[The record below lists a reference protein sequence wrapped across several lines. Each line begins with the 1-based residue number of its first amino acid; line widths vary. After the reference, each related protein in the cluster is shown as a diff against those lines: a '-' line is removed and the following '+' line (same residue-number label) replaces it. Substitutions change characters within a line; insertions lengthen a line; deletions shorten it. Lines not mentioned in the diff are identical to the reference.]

1 MILNSRDLEFRLFF
15 ATFAPGKN
23 GGNMTRKWNYPTLSS
38 EEQKLGAELARRFAN
53 CPPVSDL
60 LIQRGI
66 TTLDAAERFFHP
78 SLRDLHDPFLMP
90 EMDKAVERLNQAMG
104 AKEKILVYGDY
115 DVDGT
120 TAVSLVYRYLQNFY
134 SELDFYIP
142 TRYEE
147 GYGISHKIIDL
158 IAEQGVKLVIILDCG
173 IKAIE
178 EIKYAKTL
186 GIDFIICDH
195 HMPDAELPPA
205 AAILNPKLPGT
216 TYPCPHLSGCGVGYK
231 FMQAFSIS
239 NGIATAEL
247 ECMLDLVAVSIAAD
261 IVPMVDE
268 NRVLAYM
275 GLKRLNT
282 NPNMGL
288 RAIIRTCG
296 LGGKE
301 ITINDVVFKIGPRI
315 NASGRMQSGSEAVEL
330 LVSRDAKEANRRS
343 LEIDQYN
350 KDRKELD
357 KRITEEANAIL
368 SQRIEAGS
376 EKKSIVIFNKDWH
389 KGIIGIVAS
398 RLTELYYKPSVV
410 LTLANGLATGSSRSV
425 QGFDI
430 YSAVDSTRDLLENFG
445 GHTYAVGL
453 SLKEENIPEFTRRF
467 EEYVARHILPSQLRP
482 TYEIDAL
489 LTFSEITPEFI
500 ATLRR
505 FNPFGPGNNKP
516 VFCSRNVMDF
526 GTSKL
531 VGKHLEHIKLELV
544 DDTSGKVFNGIAF
557 SKAHLFDAIH
567 AGRRFNI
574 CYTIEDNKH
583 QTAHNAIQLQVKE
596 IQLLP

>member
-1 MILNSRDLEFRLFF
+1 
-15 ATFAPGKN
+15 
-23 GGNMTRKWNYPTLSS
+23 MTGKWNYLPLTQ
-38 EEQKLGAELARRFAN
+38 EEQRIETELAKRYASV
-53 CPPVSDL
+53 PPVSQL
-60 LIQRGI
+60 LVERGI
-66 TTLDAAERFFHP
+66 TSVEEADRFFHP
-78 SLRDLHDPFLMP
+78 QLKNLHDPFLMP
-90 EMDKAVERLNQAMG
+90 DMDKAVERLNRAMG
-104 AKEKILVYGDY
+104 SKEKIMVYGDY

-120 TAVSLVYRYLQNFY
+120 TAVALVYKYLQNFY
-134 SELDFYIP
+134 SNIDYFIP

-147 GYGISHKIIDL
+147 GYGISSETIDEF
-158 IAEQGVKLVIILDCG
+158 AATGVKLVIILDCG
-173 IKAIE
+173 IKANE
-178 EIKYAKTL
+178 EIAHAKEH

-195 HMPDAELPPA
+195 HVPDDELPA
-205 AAILNPKLPGT
+205 AVAILNPKMPGSS
-216 TYPCPHLSGCGVGYK
+216 YPCPHLSGCGVGYK
-231 FMQAFSIS
+231 LMQAFSIS
-239 NGIATAEL
+239 NGIPQTDL
-247 ECMLDLVAVSIAAD
+247 EGMLDLVAVSIAAD

-268 NRVLAYM
+268 NRVMTYW
-275 GLKRLNT
+275 GLRRLNT
-282 NPNMGL
+282 NPNMGI
-288 RAIIRTCG
+288 RAIIRICG
-296 LGGKE
+296 LAGKE
-301 ITINDVVFKIGPRI
+301 ITISDVIFKIGPRI
-315 NASGRMQSGSEAVEL
+315 NASGRMQSGREAVDL
-330 LVSRDAKEANRRS
+330 LVSRDITDASHRARN
-343 LEIDQYN
+343 IDQYN

-376 EKKSIVIFNKDWH
+376 NKKSIVIFNKDWH

-410 LTLANGLATGSSRSV
+410 LTLSNGLATGSSRSV

-467 EEYVARHILPSQLRP
+467 EEYVAANILPSQLKP

-500 ATLRR
+500 TTLRR
-505 FNPFGPGNNKP
+505 FNPFGPGNHKP

-531 VGKHLEHIKLELV
+531 VGRQLEHIKLELV

-557 SKAHLFDAIH
+557 NKAHLFNDIH
-567 AGRRFNI
+567 AGKRFNI

-583 QTAHNAIQLQVKE
+583 QAAQNAIQLQVKE
-596 IQLLP
+596 IQIV

>member
-1 MILNSRDLEFRLFF
+1 
-15 ATFAPGKN
+15 
-23 GGNMTRKWNYPTLSS
+23 MTGKWNYLPLTQK
-38 EEQKLGAELARRFAN
+38 EQQIETELAKRYASV
-53 CPPVSDL
+53 PPVSQL
-60 LIQRGI
+60 LVERGI
-66 TTLDAAERFFHP
+66 TSVEEADRFFHP
-78 SLRDLHDPFLMP
+78 QLKNLHDPFLMP
-90 EMDKAVERLNQAMG
+90 DMDKAVERLNRALG
-104 AKEKILVYGDY
+104 SKEKIMVYGDY

-120 TAVSLVYRYLQNFY
+120 TAVALVYRYLQNFY
-134 SELDFYIP
+134 SNIDYFIP

-147 GYGISHKIIDL
+147 GYGISSETIDEF
-158 IAEQGVKLVIILDCG
+158 AERGVKLVIILDCG
-173 IKAIE
+173 IKANR
-178 EIKYAKTL
+178 EIAHAREH

-195 HMPDAELPPA
+195 HGPDEELPEA
-205 AAILNPKLPGT
+205 VAILNPKMPGT

-231 FMQAFSIS
+231 LMQAFAIS
-239 NGIATAEL
+239 NGIPQSDL
-247 ECMLDLVAVSIAAD
+247 EGMLDLVAVSIAAD

-268 NRVLAYM
+268 NRIMAFH
-275 GLKRLNT
+275 GLKRLNS

-288 RAIIRTCG
+288 RAIIRICG
-296 LGGKE
+296 LSGKE
-301 ITINDVVFKIGPRI
+301 ITISDVIFKIGPRI
-315 NASGRMQSGSEAVEL
+315 NASGRMQSGREAVDL
-330 LVSRDAKEANRRS
+330 LVSRDFTDAYQRAKA
-343 LEIDQYN
+343 IDQYN